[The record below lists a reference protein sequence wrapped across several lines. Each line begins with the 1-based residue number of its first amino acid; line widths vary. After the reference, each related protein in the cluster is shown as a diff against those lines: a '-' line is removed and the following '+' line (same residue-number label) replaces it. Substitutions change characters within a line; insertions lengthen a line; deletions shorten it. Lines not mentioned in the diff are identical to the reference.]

1 MIESKQKHTSGA
13 LPVMNIRT
21 RLTLW
26 YSSLLATVIVVFGIS
41 LFSVLNW
48 TWRYQTSEN
57 MMVVANQTLQSLAI
71 DAATGH
77 VEVTTPEAFDMSTY
91 PYLIQVRQA
100 DGQLVQTSG
109 NLSKSTQAFD
119 PEALKVTDVTT
130 HDVYPD
136 KRHAL
141 VMTAP
146 VYTKDQKIIGTVQIL
161 SWMANF
167 DAAVERLFRIMLGVW
182 LVALLLAFMV
192 GSVIAGQA
200 LQPIDTITQAAKQIT
215 AAGDLSKRV
224 PYEGPPDELGELT
237 ATFNATLERLERLF
251 LTQRRFVAD
260 VSHELRTPLTTIQG
274 NLDLLKRYG
283 NDPTSLE
290 AIDSEVKRMSRLV
303 RDLLLLAQADSG
315 RMPLVESSVEL
326 GTLAFEVF
334 KQAKVLA
341 QQVDLRL
348 GVIEAV
354 RVHGDEDR
362 LKQLLLNLVTN
373 AIKYTP
379 AGGQVTVSVNQK
391 NGYAF
396 VKVSDT
402 GIGIPKDELEHIF
415 DRFYRVD
422 KARSREMGGTGLGL
436 SIASWIAEAHK
447 GRIWAESEE
456 GKGSVFTLQLPSLD
470 TPTPEAMR
478 ETRPRIPVPLLL
490 RRTRAAQEEAR
501 KAAQTDR
508 WDDSYDP
515 AADRPADRTPD
526 VDTSADL
533 RRGLGPDAKKS
544 GA

>member
-146 VYTKDQKIIGTVQIL
+146 VYTKDQKIVGIVQIL

-167 DAAVERLFRIMLGVW
+167 DAAVERLFRIMLGVG

-290 AIDSEVKRMSRLV
+290 AIDSEVRRMSRLV
-303 RDLLLLAQADSG
+303 GDLLLLAQADSG
-315 RMPLVESSVEL
+315 RLPLVGTEVEL
-326 GTLAFEVF
+326 GTLAFEVY

-341 QQVDLRL
+341 QDVDLRL

-354 RVHGDEDR
+354 RVCGDEDR

-379 AGGQVTVSVNQK
+379 AGGQVTVSVIQK
-391 NGYAF
+391 NGFAF

-402 GIGIPKDELEHIF
+402 GIGIPKEELDHLF

-422 KARSREMGGTGLGL
+422 KARSRQMGGTGLGL

-447 GRIWAESEE
+447 GRIWAESEI

-470 TPTPEAMR
+470 SPALPETLR
-478 ETRPRIPVPLLL
+478 ETRPRIPVPGI
-490 RRTRAAQEEAR
+490 RR
-501 KAAQTDR
+501 
-508 WDDSYDP
+508 
-515 AADRPADRTPD
+515 RPRTPQGVEKRPVLTSSDEDEAVSGDAALD
-526 VDTSADL
+526 VTPT
-533 RRGLGPDAKKS
+533 LGTAPDIAGKLGS
-544 GA
+544 ET

>member
-1 MIESKQKHTSGA
+1 MT
-13 LPVMNIRT
+13 IRT

-48 TWRYQTSEN
+48 AWRSQVHDNMLFIAQQTAVN
-57 MMVVANQTLQSLAI
+57 IVVNSQTGNLEVQTPAVI
-71 DAATGH
+71 DLI
-77 VEVTTPEAFDMSTY
+77 TY
-91 PYLIQVRQA
+91 PYLVQVRQSN
-100 DGQLVQTSG
+100 GQLIQASS
-109 NLSKSTQAFD
+109 NLVRFTDPFDQDMLQST
-119 PEALKVTDVTT
+119 ETVTRDLYVGKT
-130 HDVYPD
+130 HAY
-136 KRHAL
+136 
-141 VMTAP
+141 VMTVP
-146 VYTKDQKIIGTVQIL
+146 IFSSSGTFVGTIQIL
-161 SWMANF
+161 SSLSTI
-167 DAAVERLFRIMLGVW
+167 DAAIDRLFRIMLGVG

-200 LQPIDTITQAAKQIT
+200 LQPIDTISQAAKQIT
-215 AAGDLSKRV
+215 AAGDLSKRI
-224 PYEGPPDELGELT
+224 PYQGPPDELGQLT

-303 RDLLLLAQADSG
+303 GDLLLLAQADSG
-315 RMPLVESSVEL
+315 RMPLVETSVEL

-348 GVIEAV
+348 GTIDAV
-354 RVHGDEDR
+354 HVQGDEDR

-379 AGGQVTVSVNQK
+379 AGGTVTISVIHRD
-391 NGYAF
+391 GYAF
-396 VKVSDT
+396 ARVSDT
-402 GIGIPKDELEHIF
+402 GIGIPEEDLEHIF

-422 KARSREMGGTGLGL
+422 KARSRAMGGTGLGL
-436 SIASWIAEAHK
+436 SIASWIAEAHH
-447 GRIWAESEE
+447 GRIWAESEI

-470 TPTPEAMR
+470 SPALPETLR
-478 ETRPRIPVPLLL
+478 ETRPRLPVPGI
-490 RRTRAAQEEAR
+490 RRRPRSAPGTEKRPTQLPSGEDEAVSGDAAL
-501 KAAQTDR
+501 DV
-508 WDDSYDP
+508 
-515 AADRPADRTPD
+515 TP
-526 VDTSADL
+526 T
-533 RRGLGPDAKKS
+533 LGTAPDIAGKLGS
-544 GA
+544 ET